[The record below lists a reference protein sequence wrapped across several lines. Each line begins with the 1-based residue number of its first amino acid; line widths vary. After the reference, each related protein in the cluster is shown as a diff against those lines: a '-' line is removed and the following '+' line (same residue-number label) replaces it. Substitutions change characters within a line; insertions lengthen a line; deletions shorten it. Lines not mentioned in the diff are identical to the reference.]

1 MKLKILIA
9 DDHAIVRFG
18 LASLIDAC
26 PDMEVVGQAQNGEEA
41 VRLAL
46 GTHPDIIVMDLVMP
60 KLDGAQAAIEI
71 LAKLPGTKI
80 LLLTSYGSFEG
91 IASALKAG
99 VSGAVLKTTGDE
111 EIISILR
118 KIAAGQSFISPEIQR
133 EISSSKTISA
143 LTERQLTVL
152 DALAHGLTNPDIAGL
167 LGISEKMAR
176 DHVSVILSKL
186 GAANRTEAVA
196 IALRKHLLKI

>member
-46 GTHPDIIVMDLVMP
+46 GTHPDIIIMDLVMP
-60 KLDGAQAAIEI
+60 RLDGVQASIEI

-133 EISSSKTISA
+133 EISSSKAISA

-152 DALAHGLTNPDIAGL
+152 DALAHGLTNPDIAAL

-196 IALRKHLLKI
+196 IALRRHLLKA

>member
-41 VRLAL
+41 VRLAR

-60 KLDGAQAAIEI
+60 RLDGVQASIEI
-71 LAKLPGTKI
+71 LARLPGTKI

-133 EISSSKTISA
+133 EISSSRGIVA

-152 DALAHGLTNPDIAGL
+152 DALARGLTNPDIAGL

-196 IALRKHLLKI
+196 IALRKHLLKA